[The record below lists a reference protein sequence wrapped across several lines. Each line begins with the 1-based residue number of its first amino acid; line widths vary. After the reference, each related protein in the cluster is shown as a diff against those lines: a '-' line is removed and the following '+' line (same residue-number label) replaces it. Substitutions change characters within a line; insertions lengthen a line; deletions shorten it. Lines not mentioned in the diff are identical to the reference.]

1 MNGVCVISP
10 SDYLVAQSEIIDCSP
25 CTTMPACPSA
35 PRLATVAPERLAE
48 KRVNARERA
57 GPLLRSTELRG
68 RGCYFPLTHSADSQP
83 HARIHCCGRACRPA
97 KTAGSSALRSHR
109 RARHRQAPSC
119 GKRVEGPGER
129 TAVAGRGRGGCGHW
143 PQIQISVRCAS
154 LEHWRSV

>member
-83 HARIHCCGRACRPA
+83 HARIHCCCIACRPA
-97 KTAGSSALRSHR
+97 KTAGSSALRSCPLARLR
-109 RARHRQAPSC
+109 RAAPPPS
-119 GKRVEGPGER
+119 P
-129 TAVAGRGRGGCGHW
+129 
-143 PQIQISVRCAS
+143 
-154 LEHWRSV
+154 